1 METIHMPLSLPD
13 LDDRRYADLVEEA
26 RALIPSY
33 APDWTNHNPSDPG
46 ITLVELFAYLTEML
60 LYRVNRVTDENMR
73 AFVKLIAGE
82 RANPARELSEEIRD
96 AVLDLRRVT
105 RAVTVEDYER
115 LAVEALRLKGG
126 GRACCLPLRDLE
138 GAAKPFATESK
149 GHVSVVVLPA
159 KAAPGS
165 AEAQSLLG
173 AVRTDLRPR
182 TLLATRLHVVEPR
195 HVSFRLKTI
204 PGAKKNE
211 IQKTTL
217 VLKPGAP
224 ARTAKGQAQEG
235 VLNLA
240 AAALNR
246 FFDPLR
252 GGPDGR
258 GWPFGRSIYV
268 SEVYALLD
276 GLPGVDYV
284 SRLLLDISV
293 AGRPGVPD
301 AGAGRVKSVGEEM
314 YAFELEPDEL
324 VRVEVSAD
332 DISAE
337 YPVVAPKF
345 DLKLGGS

>member
-1 METIHMPLSLPD
+1 MPLSLPN

-26 RALIPSY
+26 RSLIPSY
-33 APDWTNHNPSDPG
+33 APEWTNHNPSDPG

-60 LYRVNRVTDENMR
+60 VYRVNRVTDENMR

-82 RANPARELSEEIRD
+82 KANPARALGEEIRD
-96 AVLDLRRVT
+96 AVLGLRRVT

-115 LAVEALRLKGG
+115 LAVEALKGG
-126 GRACCLPLRDLE
+126 GRARCLPLRDLE
-138 GAAKPFATESK
+138 GAVKPYAQESK

-159 KAAPGS
+159 KAEPGS
-165 AEAQSLLG
+165 AEAQSLLS
-173 AVRTDLRPR
+173 AVRTDLQPR

-195 HVSFRLKTI
+195 YVTFRLKTA
-204 PGAKKNE
+204 PGTQKNE
-211 IQKTTL
+211 VRKTKL

-235 VLNLA
+235 VLDLA
-240 AAALNR
+240 SAALKR
-246 FFDPLR
+246 FFDPRR

-284 SRLLLDISV
+284 SRLMLDISV
-293 AGRPGVPD
+293 AGRPGAPGG
-301 AGAGRVKSVGEEM
+301 AGASAGRVKSEGEQM

-324 VRVEVSAD
+324 VRAEVSPD
-332 DISAE
+332 DIAAE
-337 YPVVAPKF
+337 HPVVAPKF
-345 DLKLGGS
+345 DLKLGGR